1 MKSAAPL
8 SDMIT
13 GLVLYCRMIE
23 DIIEGETE
31 LTLTEYRVLFFL
43 AMSVDK
49 RARIHTLAEALYLSN
64 STVSDAVKNLEAKQL
79 VEKVE
84 SQNDLKAIWAA
95 ITETGEKEFAHCCEL
110 VSEYSQEYWDIIG
123 PSKTE
128 TYLSTGA
135 RLIERSEYSIQA
147 ALNLPGP
154 VYYPFATR
162 LHLQSSVSW
171 FKSTYNLS
179 LLDVR
184 ILLLLLEREKVLT
197 CMEISHLLKVSNSTV
212 SNAVR
217 RLSRVRKYLNRAKT
231 TDARKVEVELTEA
244 GVKVTREIRDRFIQS
259 YLEQM
264 DVTREEFNNI
274 LEEVH
279 PRHRKSYMQQV
290 FGEGFAQV

>member
-1 MKSAAPL
+1 MKSTAPL

-13 GLVLYCRMIE
+13 GVTLYCRMIE

-31 LTLTEYRVLFFL
+31 FTLTEYRVLFFL

-49 RARIHTLAEALYLSN
+49 CARIHTLAEALYLSN
-64 STVSDAVKNLEAKQL
+64 STVSDAVKKLETEGF

-84 SQNDLKAIWAA
+84 SQNDLKAIWAT
-95 ITETGEKEFAHCCEL
+95 ITEAGEKEFARCCDL
-110 VSEYSQEYWDIIG
+110 VREYSQEYWDIIG
-123 PSKTE
+123 PRTAE
-128 TYLSTGA
+128 TYLSAGA
-135 RLIERSEYSIQA
+135 KLIERSEYPIQA

-154 VYYPFATR
+154 VYYPFTTR
-162 LHLQSSVSW
+162 LYLLSSVSW

-184 ILLLLLEREKVLT
+184 ILLLLLERDKVLT
-197 CMEISHLLKVSNSTV
+197 CMEVSHLLKVSNSTV

-231 TDARKVEVELTEA
+231 TDARKVEIGLSES
-244 GVKVTREIRDRFIQS
+244 GIKVTREIRDRFIES
-259 YLEQM
+259 YLEQVG
-264 DVTREEFNNI
+264 VTREELYEA